1 MGVDSCNTSTHIKH
15 CRADYS
21 RLQEITMAKKKTYI
35 YHMLIG
41 NYGSYEVDTFMF
53 ARNACVA
60 IEYCKE
66 LYKDKKCNSYKA
78 IKVGVSHYLR
88 DTQIVSPE
96 DEEKLRNSIAS
107 HGDEYREIE
116 VEAPT
121 FITKEEAGDLEL

>member
-1 MGVDSCNTSTHIKH
+1 MGVDTRNIGTHVKH
-15 CRADYS
+15 CRADHS
-21 RLQEITMAKKKTYI
+21 GIQEITMAKKKTYI

-41 NYGSYEVDTFMF
+41 NYGDYEVDTFMF

-66 LYKDKKCNSYKA
+66 LYKDKKYNSYKA

-88 DTQIVSPE
+88 NTQMVSPE

-107 HGDEYREIE
+107 QGDEYREIE
-116 VEAPT
+116 VEAPA